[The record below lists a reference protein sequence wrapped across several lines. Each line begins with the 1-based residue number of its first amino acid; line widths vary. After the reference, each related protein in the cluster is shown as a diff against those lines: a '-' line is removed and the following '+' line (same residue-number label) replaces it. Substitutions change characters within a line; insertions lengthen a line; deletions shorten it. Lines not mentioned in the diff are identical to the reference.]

1 MAQNHLMFGTYTA
14 PDVDE
19 DGYKI
24 AIATTS
30 TEKSGRLMRGDMKN
44 SVLFSVE
51 AYNLKWTDIPAVQAS
66 NILNQ
71 VVGKDEFDFFH
82 FNLYKCQWEN
92 TKFYA
97 SNFNAPVLSLEDG
110 AEMIDELSFQVTSIH
125 PL

>member
-1 MAQNHLMFGTYTA
+1 MAQNHLKFGTYTA

-30 TEKSGRLMRGDMKN
+30 TDNSGRLMRGDMKN
-44 SVLFSVE
+44 SVLFSTE
-51 AYNLKWTDIPAVQAS
+51 AYKLKWTDIPVMQAS

-71 VVGKDEFDFFH
+71 VVNKNEFDFFH
-82 FNLYKCQWEN
+82 FNLYACRWE
-92 TKFYA
+92 TSRFYA
-97 SNFNAPVLSLEDG
+97 ANFNAPVLCLKEG
-110 AEMIDELSFQVTSIH
+110 EEKLDELSFQVTSIH

>member
-1 MAQNHLMFGTYTA
+1 MAQNHLKFGTYEA

-19 DGYKI
+19 DGYKL

-30 TEKSGRLMRGDMKN
+30 TDNSGRMMRGDMKN
-44 SVLFSVE
+44 QVLFSVE
-51 AYNLKWTDIPAVQAS
+51 AYNVKWTDIPAVQAS

-71 VVGKDEFDFFH
+71 VVNKNEFDFFH
-82 FNLYKCQWEN
+82 FNLYKCRWEN

-97 SNFNAPVLSLEDG
+97 ANFNVPVVCLKEG
-110 AEMIDELSFQVTSIH
+110 EEKVDELSFQVTSIH